1 MSDQFEELERI
12 LGGKL
17 ERADARTVPGT
28 DGVATREAIYFSDDG
43 GNKLKKQFKN
53 ITCFTESPNATCGG
67 INEAGCDITP
77 PGGPLFHAAIYH
89 GDLAGWRKD
98 MEEGGKGLGLL
109 LARIEGDKFVI
120 SDGRSFLLS
129 ECKIEFT

>member
-1 MSDQFEELERI
+1 MSDKLEELEVI

-17 ERADARTVPGT
+17 ERADARVVPGT
-28 DGVATREAIYFSDDG
+28 DGASTREAIYFSDDG
-43 GNKLKKQFKN
+43 KSKFRKQFKN
-53 ITCFTESPNATCGG
+53 ITCFTEPPNATCGG

-77 PGGPLFHAAIYH
+77 PDGPLFHAAIYH
-89 GDLAGWRKD
+89 GDLSGWRKD
-98 MEEGGKGLGLL
+98 IEEGARGLGLL

-120 SDGRSFLLS
+120 SDGRSFPLS

>member
-1 MSDQFEELERI
+1 MSDQIKGLERM

-17 ERADARTVPGT
+17 ERVDARVIPGT
-28 DGVATREAIYFSDDG
+28 ESTSTREAVYFSDDG
-43 GNKLKKQFKN
+43 KSKFRKQFKK
-53 ITCFTESPNATCGG
+53 ITCFTEPPNATSGG

-77 PGGPLFHAAIYH
+77 PGGPLFHAVIYH

-109 LARIEGDKFVI
+109 LARVEGDKFVV
-120 SDGRSFLLS
+120 SDGRSFPLS
-129 ECKIEFT
+129 ECTIEFT